1 MKKYTQQINKDHENY
16 EEIIRWCEVNLKNYL
31 KKRLENVGE
40 IEHILDY
47 LQSNK
52 APKELR
58 GLQYHA
64 AANNAH
70 RWVQAM
76 NKKGRGIVETDVDTE
91 TVYDFKDGFR
101 LVKLINKAAFER
113 EGALMSHC
121 VASYHD
127 KNTSVYSLRDG
138 KNNPH
143 CTIEV
148 NGDQFQQIKGKG
160 NDSIHPKY
168 VSYVIKILEHFGH
181 VVRSSE
187 MENLGYSKL
196 PDGLFEFLYENF
208 DGVKFVSFNGE
219 QYFYKNSKLI
229 RK

>member
-1 MKKYTQQINKDHENY
+1 MNRYTEQIDRDHERY
-16 EEIIRWCEVNLKNYL
+16 SEIIQWCKVNLKNHL
-31 KKRLENVGE
+31 KKGLENVGE

-47 LQSNK
+47 LQSEK

-70 RWVQAM
+70 RWVQSM
-76 NKKGRGIVETDVDTE
+76 NKKGRGIVETESDIE
-91 TVYDFKDGFR
+91 TVHDFEDGFK

-121 VASYHD
+121 VASYHN
-127 KNTSVYSLRDG
+127 KGTNVYSLRDG

-148 NGDQFQQIKGKG
+148 SGERFQQIKGKG
-160 NDSIHPKY
+160 NGSIHPRY
-168 VSYVIKILEHFGH
+168 VGYVIKILEHFGH
-181 VVRSSE
+181 TVRPLE
-187 MENLGYSKL
+187 MENLGYLKL
-196 PDGLFEFLYENF
+196 PDGLFQFLCDNF
-208 DGVKFVSFNGE
+208 DGFKYASFDGE
-219 QYFYKNSKLI
+219 QYFYKHSKLI